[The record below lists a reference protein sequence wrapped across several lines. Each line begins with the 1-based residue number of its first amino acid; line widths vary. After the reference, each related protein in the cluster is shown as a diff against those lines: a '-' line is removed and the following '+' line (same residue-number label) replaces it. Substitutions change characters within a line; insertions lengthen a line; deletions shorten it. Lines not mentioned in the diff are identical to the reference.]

1 MIVSFKSVDWAEQ
14 PTLVL
19 KNLDG
24 TFIQPL
30 TNAFNVKAKLHYNET
45 SELSFDLPA
54 FANGEA
60 TPHYNDVVGMR
71 LVDWIGVGQFILV
84 NPSVS
89 NTGVKEIKSCKA
101 YSLEYELTYKST
113 YMEEGTYELW
123 NPMAPEGT
131 VLGMILSDYPSWRVG
146 TVDADLVGRYR
157 TFESDNQKTYDL
169 MKNTL
174 QKMYQCVFDFDT
186 YKREISVR
194 SVASKTRERP
204 VYLSTDNLI
213 KKIEVEE
220 DTENIFTVLDVNGA
234 DGVDIRSV
242 NPLGTNKI
250 YNLDYFMNTSYFE
263 QPFIDKWTEW
273 KTVYQNAQKQYYNVT
288 VEKVLE
294 EAALAAAKAALTE
307 LKNEL
312 SKLETLQSTYIEAS
326 AQGIDRNTQLADVK
340 KKITEQERK
349 IAAKEAEIK
358 SIEGTISSGLDRQK
372 EINRECAFSN
382 FFSHAER
389 TVLDRYFKEDAI
401 SESSFVHKRV
411 SSYADPDIGSTVPS
425 ASISLTGA
433 KISGAT
439 LQSGR
444 IVYSAIGGSVTVKTG
459 DITVSAKA
467 VRSTLEQKGDGK
479 FIYSAYLNKGTYGDI
494 AFESAGVT
502 VAGTSISVQTDVKRD
517 PNVGGDKYVE
527 GTYFTANCGESSF
540 FFTRNCSEYEKRS
553 IEWDLMEFGQQELED
568 LCWPSYTFSVSVGNF
583 LAMEDFAVFK
593 NQLMLGD
600 KVYIDIGDRVL
611 APIAVGVEVN
621 FEKLSDFKLLFGDK
635 YSLKDSA
642 FKLVDLLEES
652 IKMGKNTASS
662 RVSYSS
668 FIDSGASTYVK
679 EFMDSALDAAKNAV
693 LSGAHQ
699 EIQVN
704 ESGIRLRTYDEASG
718 GYGDEQ
724 IWMIHNTI
732 AFTDDNWSTAK
743 MAIGKIFDNNLARYE
758 KTKDTSRDT
767 SKTYYVDTDGT
778 EWNPDGEVEW
788 SKNLYEKVHEG
799 SAYGIAAP
807 YLVGTVIAG
816 SNLIIESAKQDG
828 GKAVFRVDADGAKLY
843 TSRFDLAKAFSE
855 GGTNA
860 TGLVS
865 LNPGVGFVGGKDT
878 TTAPLFSYDG
888 QGNVNGV
895 VMADGTVKQDLTS
908 LNKDNLPN
916 PNFWI
921 DMLGNAYLKGT
932 IYATDGVFSGELK
945 AASGTFSGELKA
957 ATGNFSGTVTA
968 SKFVGKMDMNEGEL
982 IGPAIYV
989 PSKEAPNFKVDSQGN
1004 VTINKGSISFG
1015 ALSQDAQNT
1024 INSKVDS
1031 ATVDQKIQDAMPTL
1045 PKYIESTTIDFSKV
1059 STPTLIANYVR
1070 TLGQFQVGVGSE
1082 AAFTSVGYIGSAIGS
1097 ENIYG
1102 FGEKVTYGIAM
1113 STTSDSINTMTNAN
1127 YVIVTNAGVRMSSGT
1142 QTNGAALYVT
1152 AGGAF
1157 VQQPGQ
1163 AAQKIGT
1170 GTGKAVFG

>member
-1 MIVSFKSVDWAEQ
+1 MIVSFSSVNWAEQ

-30 TNAFNVKAKLHYNET
+30 TNAFNVEAKLYCNET

-54 FANGEA
+54 FANGVA
-60 TPHYNDVVGMR
+60 TPHYEDVVGMR

-84 NPSVS
+84 NPSVENNGYS
-89 NTGVKEIKSCKA
+89 EIKACKA

-113 YMEEGTYELW
+113 YIKEGTYEFW
-123 NPMAPEGT
+123 NPMAPAGT
-131 VLGMILSDYPSWRVG
+131 VLGMILSDYPSWSVG
-146 TVDADLVGRYR
+146 TVDTDLVGRYR
-157 TFESDNQKTYDL
+157 TFESDNQKSYDL

-174 QKMYQCVFDFDT
+174 QDIYQCIFDFDT
-186 YKREISVR
+186 YGRKINVR
-194 SVASKTRERP
+194 SVASQTRERP

-213 KKIEVEE
+213 KKIQVEE

-234 DGVDIRSV
+234 DDVDIRSV

-312 SKLETLQSTYIEAS
+312 SKYETLQSTYVEAS
-326 AQGIDRNTQLADVK
+326 AQGIDRSEQMAEVK
-340 KKITEQERK
+340 AQIAVQESK
-349 IAAKEAEIK
+349 IAAKESEIA
-358 SIEGTISSGLDRQK
+358 SIEETIASGLAQQQ

-382 FFSHAER
+382 FFSQAER

-401 SESSFVHKRV
+401 SESSFVYKKV

-425 ASISLTGA
+425 VSIALTGA

-439 LQSGR
+439 MQSGR

-459 DITVSAKA
+459 DITVSAKV

-502 VAGTSISVQTDVKRD
+502 VVGTSISLQTDVKRD

-583 LAMEDFAVFK
+583 LAMKDFAAFK
-593 NQLMLGD
+593 NQLTLGD

-611 APIAVGVEVN
+611 APITVGVEVN

-743 MAIGKIFDNNLARYE
+743 MAIGKIFDNNLERYE
-758 KTKDTSRDT
+758 RTKDTERDE
-767 SKTYYVDTDGT
+767 SKTYYIDTDGT
-778 EWNPDGEVEW
+778 EWAPDGETAW
-788 SKNLYEKVHEG
+788 SPELYEKVHEG
-799 SAYGIAAP
+799 SGYGIAAP
-807 YLVGTVIAG
+807 YLVGTILAG
-816 SNLIIESAKQDG
+816 ANLIIESAKKDG
-828 GKAVFRVDADGAKLY
+828 TTAVFRVDADGARMY
-843 TSRFDLAKAFSE
+843 NSIFDLVKDYSE

-860 TGLVS
+860 NGVIS

-878 TTAPLFSYDG
+878 TSNPLFSHDDD
-888 QGNVNGV
+888 GNVNGV
-895 VMADGTVKQDLTS
+895 YTSNGSIMNDLTTF
-908 LNKDNLPN
+908 NKDDLPN

-921 DMLGNAYLKGT
+921 DMLGNAYFKGT
-932 IYATDGVFSGELK
+932 IYATDGVFSGALK
-945 AASGTFSGELKA
+945 AATGTFSGELKA
-957 ATGNFSGTVTA
+957 ASGEFSGTVRA
-968 SKFVGKMDMNEGEL
+968 SKFIGAMDASDGEL

-989 PSKEAPNFKVDSQGN
+989 PSKESPNFSVDSSGN
-1004 VTINKGSISFG
+1004 VTIRGGNISFA
-1015 ALSQDAQNT
+1015 ALDQGIQDA
-1024 INSKVDS
+1024 INSKVD
-1031 ATVDQKIQDAMPTL
+1031 AGTVDSMIDAKMPTL
-1045 PKYIESTTIDFSKV
+1045 PEYIKSTYIDFSQV
-1059 STPTLIANYVR
+1059 ATPTLIANYVR
-1070 TLGQFQVGVGSE
+1070 TLGQFQVGYGSKDM
-1082 AAFTSVGYIGSAIGS
+1082 FSPVGYMGTAIGS
-1097 ENIYG
+1097 EGIYG
-1102 FGEKVTYGIAM
+1102 GGSVTTYGVAM
-1113 STTSDSINTMTNAN
+1113 STSAGTIDTTTNAN

-1142 QTNGAALYVT
+1142 QNNGAALYVT
-1152 AGGAF
+1152 SGGAY

-1163 AAQKIGT
+1163 AAQKIGS
-1170 GTGKAVFG
+1170 GKAVFG